1 MFTDLRPL
9 LFVLQEAYL
18 RWRDVDPSG
27 VAHPRAYLVQVVTRQ
42 ALNQLR
48 TVRRRREDHV
58 GAWLPE
64 PIRTSPDVADDVELA
79 DSVSF
84 AMMLVLET
92 LAPQERAV
100 FVVREVFGYGHREIA
115 ALLDRSEAAVR
126 QIAHRARDHVRTGRP
141 RFRPDPATADRVV
154 REFLRATHT
163 GDVPALLALL
173 APDVVQI
180 ADGGGAVAVARSP
193 VHGRDRVARLLAG
206 VTGTRVAPVTVERTQ
221 HNGLPS
227 VLLRSASGAL
237 EYLLVLDVGD
247 DALVHGIYVVADP
260 AKLAS
265 AIGVRPLTR
274 KDSPS

>member
-1 MFTDLRPL
+1 MAARTDPHL
-9 LFVLQEAYL
+9 
-18 RWRDVDPSG
+18 
-27 VAHPRAYLVQVVTRQ
+27 
-42 ALNQLR
+42 
-48 TVRRRREDHV
+48 
-58 GAWLPE
+58 
-64 PIRTSPDVADDVELA
+64 PDVADDVELA

-84 AMMLVLET
+84 AMLLVLET

-100 FVVREVFGYGHREIA
+100 FVLREVFGYGHREIA

-126 QIAHRARDHVRTGRP
+126 QIAHRAREHVRAGRP

-163 GDVPALLALL
+163 GDVPALLTVL

-180 ADGGGAVAVARSP
+180 ADGGGTVAVARRP
-193 VHGRDRVARLLAG
+193 VHGRDRVVRLLTG

-227 VLLRSASGAL
+227 VLLRSEAGEL

-247 DALVHGIYVVADP
+247 DALVHGVYVVADP
-260 AKLAS
+260 SKLAS
-265 AIGVRPLTR
+265 AADVRPLTR
-274 KDSPS
+274 KDSPW